1 MLQRIKRFQK
11 RLAENNEPSASR
23 PSSSR
28 FSLKRSPL
36 IRELAL
42 RVGQGQ
48 PAAIVQ
54 TVSHAAVAEAGQ
66 ANVSSSTSSADVTH
80 PYILQIL
87 IEKSDHPGKM
97 HVRTQHGCDSG
108 TAWAATLGASGS
120 RPQHIEERLHRAMDR
135 SKDVAQ
141 LFSGVVVLVCRLL
154 LPRCL
159 RKSAASALEAKRG
172 FAAVSARWRA
182 FAGEGSENKQEIVGA
197 SSPLSELPCSPGS
210 GEGGSKSAG
219 CRTKEKISTC
229 QRDTSC
235 TGELASLPATP
246 DVAKHGACRHGGP
259 LDAGRAHTPS

>member
-87 IEKSDHPGKM
+87 REIRPPRQNA
-97 HVRTQHGCDSG
+97 RTHAARLRLRHSVGCNIGCVWFQTPAHRRAAAQGHGQKQGCS
-108 TAWAATLGASGS
+108 
-120 RPQHIEERLHRAMDR
+120 
-135 SKDVAQ
+135 
-141 LFSGVVVLVCRLL
+141 
-154 LPRCL
+154 
-159 RKSAASALEAKRG
+159 SAVFWCCG
-172 FAAVSARWRA
+172 
-182 FAGEGSENKQEIVGA
+182 
-197 SSPLSELPCSPGS
+197 P
-210 GEGGSKSAG
+210 
-219 CRTKEKISTC
+219 
-229 QRDTSC
+229 
-235 TGELASLPATP
+235 SLPLIAP
-246 DVAKHGACRHGGP
+246 KMFAEV
-259 LDAGRAHTPS
+259 GRISP